1 MEQRKWK
8 LGDQCYIADV
18 NIAQNRMRFRV
29 MPARV
34 MHVAGIDRRV
44 AMAQSVNPRLT
55 SLLDRWEPTT
65 EGRPFATQW
74 SAFLHVRRTMWKNS
88 ISRFTPV
95 RFEGEAPEMKNLSAD
110 IPELGQVVY
119 GLDTERQEIFEAQ
132 VGYLRYEFGRVN
144 VGYDQ
149 SPGNPEASNVRIK
162 QWWPTRAEAETYVH
176 QHHGKSWA
184 FVSKEELARR
194 TDAEIEKIWSDA
206 MERIKSPRFKA
217 QMDKLADVL
226 AKTRQ
231 QM

>member
-8 LGDQCYIADV
+8 LGDRCYIADV
-18 NIAQNRMRFRV
+18 SIAQNRMRFRV

-44 AMAQSVNPRLT
+44 ATAQSVNPRFT
-55 SLLDRWEPTT
+55 SLLARWEPTA
-65 EGRPFATQW
+65 EGRPFASLW
-74 SAFLHVRRTMWKNS
+74 SALLHVRRIMRKNS
-88 ISRFTPV
+88 ISYFMPV
-95 RFEGEAPEMKNLSAD
+95 RLEGKALEMKNLPVD

-132 VGYLRYEFGRVN
+132 IGYLRYEFGRVN

-149 SPGNPEASNVRIK
+149 SPGNPEASNIRIR
-162 QWWPTRAEAETYVH
+162 QWWPTRAAAETYVH

-206 MERIKSPRFKA
+206 MGRIKSPKFKA
-217 QMDKLADVL
+217 QMNELV
-226 AKTRQ
+226 KTLQ